1 VQAPAKTSSFTF
13 SSLSAILLHKEK
25 LNTMK
30 ISFAKAGKQPI
41 ASAKSLT
48 LVAIAGIIFITS
60 SLFAYNLNRIDSD
73 WVKTQGTVI
82 EAVRYGRVNKTQWT
96 LTVETT
102 GSSISDPKIGD
113 KQEIAYNVNHPE
125 QSKLIDD
132 GIFEKVSALLL
143 LLLGLGAL
151 SFAFWQIYK
160 KNKTF
165 HS

>member
-1 VQAPAKTSSFTF
+1 
-13 SSLSAILLHKEK
+13 
-25 LNTMK
+25 
-30 ISFAKAGKQPI
+30 
-41 ASAKSLT
+41 
-48 LVAIAGIIFITS
+48 
-60 SLFAYNLNRIDSD
+60 
-73 WVKTQGTVI
+73 VI

-96 LTVETT
+96 LTVEYRLNNLNYTVRGTT